1 MLMSKLMGQ
10 SLCLMQVYESKPS
23 AIKAYPQ
30 LAKEISDALRSV
42 KPSRSKI
49 LLGNSNAHV
58 GNYAGVA
65 RSVIADIKSSQV
77 MFAL

>member
-30 LAKEISDALRSV
+30 LAKEISDALRVLSLAD
-42 KPSRSKI
+42 PRSFWETPMHT
-49 LLGNSNAHV
+49 LG
-58 GNYAGVA
+58 
-65 RSVIADIKSSQV
+65 I
-77 MFAL
+77 MLE